1 MDAITMLKEDHQTV
15 EQLFKRFEKAG
26 DRAFAEKR
34 KIADQVVEA
43 LSKHAAIE
51 EQVFYPVARA
61 TVPDTEDVVL
71 ESLEEHHIVK
81 WVLSE
86 LDGMDPAEER
96 FDAKM
101 TVLMENVRHHVEE
114 EEQEFF
120 PKVRAELDRN
130 ALAELGRA
138 METAKEMAP
147 SHPHP
152 RSPDTPPGNLAAAAG
167 AGMVDRIGDTVSG
180 VAQGSVS
187 AVQDLIALILGRRKR
202 SGSPTGSKVT
212 RSTARDVRDGASKI
226 TDDAVAAAVRA
237 KRTASTAAA
246 GAKKT
251 ASAAVDGTKD
261 TARTASKGA
270 KRTATTAR
278 SSAKRTATT
287 AKRSSAKR
295 TSSTA
300 KRSPAKRS
308 ATARSGAAKKASPST
323 RRTPKKAAATA

>member
-26 DRAFAEKR
+26 DRAFSEKR

-101 TVLMENVRHHVEE
+101 TVLIENVRHHVEE

-130 ALAELGRA
+130 ALAEVGEALEAAKQAAPSGTAASSRSRHGGPVRPGRCCKPPWSSRPTMARPAACCGSTLGAGRA
-138 METAKEMAP
+138 ASTGLGCSGQLEAGRAE
-147 SHPHP
+147 S
-152 RSPDTPPGNLAAAAG
+152 SPKARPQLYATLAAPQCEARA
-167 AGMVDRIGDTVSG
+167 RRW
-180 VAQGSVS
+180 VAVG
-187 AVQDLIALILGRRKR
+187 
-202 SGSPTGSKVT
+202 
-212 RSTARDVRDGASKI
+212 
-226 TDDAVAAAVRA
+226 
-237 KRTASTAAA
+237 
-246 GAKKT
+246 
-251 ASAAVDGTKD
+251 
-261 TARTASKGA
+261 
-270 KRTATTAR
+270 
-278 SSAKRTATT
+278 SSANR
-287 AKRSSAKR
+287 
-295 TSSTA
+295 
-300 KRSPAKRS
+300 
-308 ATARSGAAKKASPST
+308 
-323 RRTPKKAAATA
+323 